1 MEKWKIGVNED
12 DMSYAC
18 EVQQTHS
25 ESNGSTVTDTNKDFH
40 GNSYAEKGMLS
51 LQLKSARNEMCELL
65 FCLW

>member
-1 MEKWKIGVNED
+1 MEKWKIGVNAD

-40 GNSYAEKGMLS
+40 GNSYAEKG
-51 LQLKSARNEMCELL
+51 C
-65 FCLW
+65 